1 MKDKASRQYPGPER
15 RTSFWG
21 RFFYPLS
28 ERKIQRIFLR
38 SLKKRVAVTFVITLI
53 AAIVLAVSLDVFVR
67 HLSLS
72 RQRADTSHI
81 VFEVNAYV
89 VHHFNEAIT
98 YIASSNQVYYVL
110 TGLQAPDNFN
120 LVEELQMAN
129 GVLGAS
135 LVYIMNSSGT
145 VVGSSPY
152 DGGKSLTGNNYG
164 FRPYFIQAMEG
175 HPAQYAALGVTT
187 EERGIYFSQ
196 PVMTGT
202 DMPPIGVVVIKVPV
216 AFIDSYFSRK
226 DSGYKIM
233 LLSPDGIVFSS
244 TINEWLFHAALP
256 LSPEQKDDLL
266 QSRQFSDQRL
276 DPLPFTVDSD
286 MVSINGMRHLVDRQP
301 LDLEGWS
308 IVTLNPLPFPYAIA
322 FVLTFIVFFTGIMA
336 IVAFLY
342 VYKDELLTEELRR
355 GREQSR
361 RMEQKQQ
368 LTKREL
374 ETILAASLVGIIFV
388 KDGIITNVNEKM
400 CSILGYIEEE
410 MLGSNVR
417 AYFAGRKAFRRF
429 VGMYARQLA
438 RRDLE
443 HIEYLLRRRDGS
455 VIPCS
460 LSGRAIDTSDLTQG
474 VVWVVEDI
482 RERKK
487 AEKDLER
494 AKEEA
499 ESASLAKSE
508 FLANMS
514 HEIRTPMN
522 GIIGIT
528 EFLLDKHRDPDLQ
541 GKLELIRTSAK
552 RLMRIIN
559 DILEFSKNEMEL
571 LDIELVPFSLHG
583 LLDDV
588 FRNFEVQARGKNISL
603 ELEVDPAIPKVLIGD
618 DIRILQVLF
627 NLVGNGIKFTEQ
639 GGITIRAKQQA
650 LDSPEKI
657 LILFE
662 VSDTG
667 IGIEP
672 EKQELVFEAFT
683 QADSSHSRKYGG
695 TGLGLPISRQ
705 IVRQMGGNIHLVS
718 KKGEGATFWFVLPF
732 STPEISQVVDD
743 AVPGRIAA
751 DHFAESFSGHIL
763 LADDD
768 FINTTLA
775 VSLLEQVGFTVKS
788 VNNGRAAVDAWV
800 QDNFDCILMDI
811 QMPQMD
817 GYEAARM
824 IRGHEK
830 QQGGHVPIIA
840 MTACVMQD
848 DREKCIKAGMDAYIS
863 KPINRVEL
871 FMLLRKTLR
880 VDHGPVD
887 SRSPE
892 TDSEV

>member
-1 MKDKASRQYPGPER
+1 MKDKASRQYPGPKR
-15 RTSFWG
+15 RISFWS

-28 ERKIQRIFLR
+28 ERKIQRIFIR
-38 SLKKRVAVTFVITLI
+38 SLKKRVAVTFGVTLI
-53 AAIVLAVSLDVFVR
+53 AALVLAVALDVLVR

-81 VFEVNAYV
+81 VFEVNSYV

-98 YIASSNQVYYVL
+98 FIASSNQVFYVL
-110 TGLQAPDNFN
+110 NGLQAPGNPN
-120 LVEELQMAN
+120 LVEELQMAS

-152 DGGKSLTGNNYG
+152 DGGNLTGNNYG
-164 FRPYFIQAMEG
+164 FRPYFKRAMEG

-196 PVMTGT
+196 PVITET
-202 DMPPIGVVVIKVPV
+202 DKPPIGVVVIKVPV
-216 AFIDSYFSRK
+216 AFIDSYFTRK
-226 DSGYKIM
+226 DSDYKVM

-244 TINEWLFHAALP
+244 TIGQWLFHAALP
-256 LSPEQKDDLL
+256 LSPEQRGDLL

-276 DPLPFTVDSD
+276 DSLPFTVDSD
-286 MVSINGMRHLVDRQP
+286 MVSVNGLRHLVDRQP

-308 IVTLNPLPFPYAIA
+308 IVTLNPSPFPYAIA

-336 IVAFLY
+336 IVVFLY
-342 VYKDELLTEELRR
+342 VYKDELLTKELRR
-355 GREQSR
+355 GREQSM

-400 CSILGYIEEE
+400 CSILGYSEEE
-410 MLGSNVR
+410 MLGSDVR
-417 AYFAGRKAFRRF
+417 AYFAGRKAFRHF

-455 VIPCS
+455 VVPCS
-460 LSGRAIDTSDLTQG
+460 LSGRAIDTNDLTQG

-499 ESASLAKSE
+499 EGASLAKSE

-528 EFLLDKHRDPDLQ
+528 EFLLGKHRDPDLR

-571 LDIELVPFSLHG
+571 LDIELVHFSLHG
-583 LLDDV
+583 LLDEV

-650 LDSPEKI
+650 LDSPDKI

-705 IVRQMGGNIHLVS
+705 IVRQMGGNIHLMS

-732 STPEISQVVDD
+732 STPEIAQAVDD
-743 AVPGRIAA
+743 TVAGRVAA

-788 VNNGRAAVDAWV
+788 VDNGRAAVDAWM
-800 QDNFDCILMDI
+800 QDHFDCILMDI

-824 IRGHEK
+824 MREQEK
-830 QQGGHVPIIA
+830 RQGGHVPIIA

-871 FMLLRKTLR
+871 FMLLRKTLS

-887 SRSPE
+887 SRSSE